1 MSCFPL
7 LWLLPECLILNSLGN
22 IVSLFETFQ
31 TEMDPAFQVN
41 AWKAKL
47 AAGDKAKQVQ
57 EEDTQRQ
64 SAKSKTR
71 CVL

>member
-1 MSCFPL
+1 M
-7 LWLLPECLILNSLGN
+7 
-22 IVSLFETFQ
+22 SLFETFQ